1 MPVFEY
7 KALTAAGKAVQGLRE
22 AESPKTLR
30 AALKRDGVFL
40 TEVLGE
46 QQQQAQAKRDVNVR
60 RWVVG
65 RVSTEDLSIM
75 TRQLAVLIHAGIP
88 LVESLAALVEQ
99 VEHERLKRV
108 VSDVRQRV
116 NEGASLADALA
127 AHPRVFTGLF
137 VNMIRAG
144 ESSGA
149 LDVVLVRLADFTES
163 QARLRSK
170 IVATMI
176 YPAAMLVIGTLVLG
190 ALFTVVIPK
199 ITKIFEDTKAVLP
212 WTTKVLI
219 AISTFMAHSWWAVLL
234 GQVLLVWG
242 FFRWKASAA
251 GRARW
256 DRFKLTVP
264 VFGRLIRTIAIGRF
278 SRTLA
283 TLLKSGV
290 PLLAAMDIVKN
301 VVGNVRLAEVIEQAR
316 VSIQEGES
324 IAAPL
329 KRSGEFPPLVHHMV
343 AVGEKS
349 GSLEEMLGNVAD
361 AYEDQVETT
370 VAALT
375 SLLEPFMIVA
385 MGVVVAFI
393 VFSILMPILQ
403 INTLAGGS

>member
-7 KALTAAGKAVQGLRE
+7 RALSAAGKPLQGLRE

-46 QQQQAQAKRDVNVR
+46 KQQQAQQAREVNVR
-60 RWVVG
+60 RWMVG
-65 RVSTEDLSIM
+65 RVSADDLAIM
-75 TRQLAVLIHAGIP
+75 TRQMAVLIHAGIP
-88 LVESLAALVEQ
+88 LVEALNALVEQ

-108 VSDVRQRV
+108 ISDVKQRV
-116 NEGASLADALA
+116 NEGSSLGDAMSI
-127 AHPRVFTGLF
+127 HGKIFTPLY

-149 LDVVLVRLADFTES
+149 LDVVLVRLADFTEG

-170 IVATMI
+170 VMGALT
-176 YPAAMLVIGTLVLG
+176 YPAAMAVVGG
-190 ALFTVVIPK
+190 AIMLILFAVVIPK
-199 ITKIFEDTKAVLP
+199 ITKIFEDTQVTLP
-212 WTTKVLI
+212 WTTKLLMGFASFV
-219 AISTFMAHSWWAVLL
+219 SNWWWALVLL
-234 GQVLLVWG
+234 AAGGFWG
-242 FFRWKASAA
+242 FMRWKETTP

-256 DRFKLTVP
+256 DRFKLTIP

-301 VVGNVRLAEVIEQAR
+301 IVGNVRLAEVIEQAR
-316 VSIQEGES
+316 QAIQEGES

-343 AVGEKS
+343 AIGERS

-361 AYEDQVETT
+361 AYESQVETT
-370 VAALT
+370 VGALT
-375 SLLEPFMIVA
+375 SLMEPFMIVL
-385 MGVVVAFI
+385 MGLVVTFI
-393 VFSILMPILQ
+393 VFSVLMPILQ
-403 INTLAGGS
+403 INTLAG

>member
-7 KALTAAGKAVQGLRE
+7 KALSAAGKPVQGLKE

-30 AALKRDGVFL
+30 AALKREGVFL

-46 QQQQAQAKRDVNVR
+46 QQQQAQQAREVNVR

-65 RVSTEDLSIM
+65 RVGADDLAIM
-75 TRQLAVLIHAGIP
+75 TRQLAVLVHAGIP
-88 LVESLAALVEQ
+88 LVEALNALVEQ

-108 VSDVRQRV
+108 ISDVKQRV

-127 AHPRVFTGLF
+127 VHAKVFTTLY

-170 IVATMI
+170 VMGALT
-176 YPAAMLVIGTLVLG
+176 YPAAMGVVGGAIMLVLF
-190 ALFTVVIPK
+190 AVVIPK
-199 ITKIFEDTKAVLP
+199 ITKIFEDTQVTLP
-212 WTTKVLI
+212 WTTKVLM
-219 AISTFMAHSWWAVLL
+219 AFSTFVSSWWWALVLL
-234 GQVLLVWG
+234 AAAGAWG
-242 FFRWKASAA
+242 FLRWKETPP

-290 PLLAAMDIVKN
+290 PLLSAMDIVKN
-301 VVGNVRLAEVIEQAR
+301 IVGNVRLAEVIEQAR
-316 VSIQEGES
+316 TAIAEGES

-343 AVGEKS
+343 AIGERS

-375 SLLEPFMIVA
+375 SLMEPLMIVM
-385 MGVVVAFI
+385 MGAVVTFI
-393 VFSILMPILQ
+393 VFSVLMPILQ
-403 INTLAGGS
+403 INTLAG

>member
-7 KALTAAGKAVQGLRE
+7 KALTASGKAVQGLKE
-22 AESPKTLR
+22 AESPKALR
-30 AALKRDGVFL
+30 LVLKRDGVFL

-46 QQQQAQAKRDVNVR
+46 QQQQAQARRDVNVR
-60 RWVVG
+60 RWVEG
-65 RVSTEDLSIM
+65 RVSAEDLAVM

-116 NEGASLADALA
+116 NEGSSLADALA
-127 AHPRVFTGLF
+127 AHPGVFTGLF
-137 VNMIRAG
+137 NNMIRAG

-149 LDVVLVRLADFTES
+149 LDVVLVRLADFTEA

-170 IVATMI
+170 IIGTMI
-176 YPAAMLVIGTLVLG
+176 YPAAMLVIGTLVLA

-199 ITKIFEDTKAVLP
+199 ITKIFEDTQVTLP
-212 WTTKVLI
+212 WTTRALIGFSSFVSRFWWVL
-219 AISTFMAHSWWAVLL
+219 F
-234 GQVLLVWG
+234 LLV
-242 FFRWKASAA
+242 AA
-251 GRARW
+251 GIWGLLRWRRTPAGLAAW
-256 DRFKLTVP
+256 DRRLLTVP
-264 VFGRLIRTIAIGRF
+264 IFGRLVRTIAIGRF
-278 SRTLA
+278 ARTLS

-290 PLLAAMDIVKN
+290 PLLVAMDIVKN
-301 VVGNVRLAEVIEQAR
+301 IVGNVRLAEVIEQAR
-316 VSIQEGES
+316 QAIQEGES

-343 AVGEKS
+343 AVGERS
-349 GSLEEMLGNVAD
+349 GSLEEMLGNVAG

-375 SLLEPFMIVA
+375 SLLEPLMIVV

-393 VFSILMPILQ
+393 VFSVLMPILQ
-403 INTLAGGS
+403 INTLAGG

>member
-7 KALTAAGKAVQGLRE
+7 RALSAAGKPVQGLQE

-30 AALKRDGVFL
+30 AALKRDGIFL

-46 QQQQAQAKRDVNVR
+46 KQQQAQQARDVNVR

-65 RVSTEDLSIM
+65 RIGADDLAIM
-75 TRQLAVLIHAGIP
+75 TRQLAVLVHAGIP
-88 LVESLAALVEQ
+88 LVEALGALVEQ
-99 VEHERLKRV
+99 VEHDRLKRV
-108 VSDVRQRV
+108 ISDVKQRV
-116 NEGASLADALA
+116 NEGASLADALG
-127 AHPRVFTGLF
+127 AHPKVFTTLY

-170 IVATMI
+170 VLGALT
-176 YPAAMLVIGTLVLG
+176 YPAAMAVVGG
-190 ALFTVVIPK
+190 AIMLILFAVVIPK
-199 ITKIFEDTKAVLP
+199 ITKIFEDTQVTLP
-212 WTTKVLI
+212 WTTKLLM
-219 AISTFMAHSWWAVLL
+219 AFSTFVSNWWWALMLL
-234 GQVLLVWG
+234 AIAAGWG
-242 FFRWKASAA
+242 FLRWKEQPA

-264 VFGRLIRTIAIGRF
+264 IFGRLIRTIAIGRF

-301 VVGNVRLAEVIEQAR
+301 VVGNVRLAEVIDQAR
-316 VSIQEGES
+316 QAIQEGES

-343 AVGEKS
+343 AIGERS

-370 VAALT
+370 VGALT
-375 SLLEPFMIVA
+375 SLMEPLMIVL
-385 MGVVVAFI
+385 MGAVVTFI
-393 VFSILMPILQ
+393 VFSVLMPILQ
-403 INTLAGGS
+403 INTLAG

>member
-7 KALTAAGKAVQGLRE
+7 KALSAAGKPVQGLKE

-30 AALKRDGVFL
+30 AALKREGVFL

-46 QQQQAQAKRDVNVR
+46 QQQQAQQAREVNVR

-65 RVSTEDLSIM
+65 RVGADDLAIM
-75 TRQLAVLIHAGIP
+75 TRQLAVLVHAGIP
-88 LVESLAALVEQ
+88 LVEALNALVEQ

-108 VSDVRQRV
+108 ISDVKQRV

-127 AHPRVFTGLF
+127 VHAKVFSTLY
-137 VNMIRAG
+137 VNLIRAG

-170 IVATMI
+170 VMGALT
-176 YPAAMLVIGTLVLG
+176 YPAAMGVVGGAIMLVLF
-190 ALFTVVIPK
+190 AVVIPK
-199 ITKIFEDTKAVLP
+199 ITKIFEDTQVTLP
-212 WTTKVLI
+212 WTTKVLM
-219 AISTFMAHSWWAVLL
+219 AFSTFVSTWWWALVLL
-234 GQVLLVWG
+234 AAAGAWG
-242 FFRWKASAA
+242 FLRWKDTPP

-290 PLLAAMDIVKN
+290 PLLSAMDIVKN
-301 VVGNVRLAEVIEQAR
+301 IVGNVRLAEVIEQAR
-316 VSIQEGES
+316 TAIAEGES

-343 AVGEKS
+343 AIGERS

-375 SLLEPFMIVA
+375 SLMEPLMIVM
-385 MGVVVAFI
+385 MGAVVTFI
-393 VFSILMPILQ
+393 VFSVLMPILQ
-403 INTLAGGS
+403 INTLAG

>member
-7 KALTAAGKAVQGLRE
+7 RALSAAGKPLQGLRE

-46 QQQQAQAKRDVNVR
+46 KQQQAQQAREVNVR
-60 RWVVG
+60 RWMVG
-65 RVSTEDLSIM
+65 RVSADDLAIM
-75 TRQLAVLIHAGIP
+75 TRQMAVLIHAGIP
-88 LVESLAALVEQ
+88 LVEALNALVEQ
-99 VEHERLKRV
+99 VEHDRLKRV
-108 VSDVRQRV
+108 ISDVKQRV
-116 NEGASLADALA
+116 NEGSSLGDAMSI
-127 AHPRVFTGLF
+127 HGKIFTPLY

-149 LDVVLVRLADFTES
+149 LDVVLVRLADFTEG

-170 IVATMI
+170 VMGALT
-176 YPAAMLVIGTLVLG
+176 YPAAMAVVGG
-190 ALFTVVIPK
+190 AIMLILFAVVIPK
-199 ITKIFEDTKAVLP
+199 ITKIFEDTQVVLP
-212 WTTKVLI
+212 WTTKLLMGF
-219 AISTFMAHSWWAVLL
+219 STFVSNWWWALILL
-234 GQVLLVWG
+234 AAAGAWG
-242 FFRWKASAA
+242 FLRWKEKPA

-264 VFGRLIRTIAIGRF
+264 IFGRLIRTIAIGRF
-278 SRTLA
+278 TRTLA

-316 VSIQEGES
+316 QAIQEGES

-343 AVGEKS
+343 AIGERS

-361 AYEDQVETT
+361 AYEDQVDTT
-370 VAALT
+370 VGALT
-375 SLLEPFMIVA
+375 SLMEPLMIVL
-385 MGVVVAFI
+385 MGAVVTFI
-393 VFSILMPILQ
+393 VFSVLMPILQ
-403 INTLAGGS
+403 INTLAG

>member
-7 KALTAAGKAVQGLRE
+7 KALSAAGKPVQGLRE

-46 QQQQAQAKRDVNVR
+46 KQQQAQQAREVNVR

-65 RVSTEDLSIM
+65 RVSADDLAIM
-75 TRQLAVLIHAGIP
+75 TRQLAVLVHAGIP
-88 LVESLAALVEQ
+88 LVEALAALVEQ
-99 VEHERLKRV
+99 VEHDRLKRV
-108 VSDVRQRV
+108 ISDVKQRV

-127 AHPRVFTGLF
+127 VHRKVFTNLY

-149 LDVVLVRLADFTES
+149 LDVVLVRLADFTEG

-170 IVATMI
+170 VKGALT
-176 YPAAMLVIGTLVLG
+176 YPAAMAVVGG
-190 ALFTVVIPK
+190 AIMLILFAVVIPK
-199 ITKIFEDTKAVLP
+199 ITKIFEDTQVTLP
-212 WTTKVLI
+212 WTTRLLMGF
-219 AISTFMAHSWWAVLL
+219 STFVSNWWWALL
-234 GQVLLVWG
+234 LLAGAAFWG
-242 FFRWKASAA
+242 FLRWKETPA

-264 VFGRLIRTIAIGRF
+264 IFGRLIRTIAIGRF

-316 VSIQEGES
+316 QAIQEGES

-343 AVGEKS
+343 AIGERS

-361 AYEDQVETT
+361 AYEDQVDTT
-370 VAALT
+370 VGALT
-375 SLLEPFMIVA
+375 SLMEPLMIVL
-385 MGVVVAFI
+385 MGAVVTFI
-393 VFSILMPILQ
+393 VFSVLMPILQ
-403 INTLAGGS
+403 INTLAG